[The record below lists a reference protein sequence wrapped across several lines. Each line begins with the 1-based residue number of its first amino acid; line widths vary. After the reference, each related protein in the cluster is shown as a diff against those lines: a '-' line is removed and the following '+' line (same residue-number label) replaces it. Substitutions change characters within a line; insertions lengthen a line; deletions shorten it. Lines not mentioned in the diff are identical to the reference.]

1 MKRLLAIILAV
12 MVSLGTFAQTDYTK
26 RQNIVSYASSLKG
39 KKKAELKAAIY
50 NLCQPTKVLSYGSGS
65 GATWSGFVKTDRVGT
80 TLECR
85 NRYSEKKFYFL
96 SATSTTS
103 IDGMNIEHS
112 FPKSWWGGDKN
123 NAYKDLFNL
132 YPSDGDANSAK
143 SNYPM
148 GKVTN
153 PTLLDDYEKVGTGD
167 AGGTTIRL
175 CEPNDTWKGDFCRSY
190 FYMATIY
197 QNLTWTGAGSST
209 TGGGLQ
215 SLENNTW
222 PTLKEWAYT
231 LYLEWT
237 RNDRFHDYEVD
248 RNNAV
253 YAIQGNRNLFVDF
266 PELAEYVWGDSIDVA
281 FNPNTSLTSAS
292 DDPRFTVYQAGN
304 YEQGQSGGGETTQV
318 AIAPTLTASA
328 SFTSESYEVTITNRE
343 TGATVYYT
351 TDGSEPTTTST
362 SFTGESKTLTITATT
377 TVKAM
382 AVVSGKDN
390 STVTSATYTKTE
402 TTSIANTQ
410 ETAYTVNEANAL
422 ITAGN
427 DLDQEVYVKGII
439 SKVKSFDSTYGSIS
453 YYISEDGTTNN
464 QFYIYSGLN
473 LNKAEFTSTSDI
485 EVGAKVII
493 YGKLTNYNGTYEMKY
508 NNYLVKYVAP
518 GTEEVTLSG
527 IAIGGSATKT
537 TYNVGDAFD
546 YSGLTVTATYSDNST
561 SDVTADATWSS
572 DNSLTTAGTFDAT
585 VTATYEGKTATKTYS
600 VTVEKEEVEP
610 DEEVVITDE
619 ATTVFDFT
627 DPASIGIDA
636 PETSGSTFIGD
647 ISYLKDNITFSA
659 TTASGKTG
667 TRIYNSKGTCTL
679 RVYEGG
685 TITFTAPTGYVIT
698 GVTFSYNNT
707 NTFASASPETL
718 SEDGKT
724 WTGSSNAV
732 TFTASNS
739 IYVNTATITYGKV
752 SVVRKGD
759 INLDGEVDIE
769 DVTALTRII
778 MGTWE
783 GKYGKADVNGDG
795 KVNVADLAKLIDM
808 VKK

>member
-1 MKRLLAIILAV
+1 MNRA
-12 MVSLGTFAQTDYTK
+12 
-26 RQNIVSYASSLKG
+26 NIVSYASSLKG
-39 KKKAELKAAIY
+39 LKKAELKTAIY
-50 NLCQPTKVLSYGSGS
+50 TLITPKTVLSYGSGA
-65 GATWSGFVKTDRVGT
+65 GKTWSGFYTTDRYDSDDK
-80 TLECR
+80 CR
-85 NRYSEKKFYFL
+85 DRYSNDIRCFI
-96 SATSTTS
+96 STTAAIS
-103 IDGMNIEHS
+103 GMNIEHS
-112 FPKSWWGGDKN
+112 FPKSWWGGSEN

-132 YPSDGDANSAK
+132 MPCEAKINSSK
-143 SNYPM
+143 SNYGM
-148 GKVTN
+148 GSVTAVSTN
-153 PTLLDDYEKVGTGD
+153 NGCTKVGSAKIGSS
-167 AGGTTIRL
+167 TIQL
-175 CEPNDTWKGDFCRSY
+175 WEPADTWKGDFSRGY
-190 FYMATIY
+190 MYMATAH
-197 QNLTWTGAGSST
+197 QNLYSSYT
-209 TGGGLQ
+209 SEGLN
-215 SLENNTW
+215 SLEKNTW
-222 PTLKEWAYT
+222 PTLQEWAYT

-237 RNDRFHDYEVD
+237 RNDRVDQIEVD

-328 SFTSESYEVTITNRE
+328 NFTSESYEVTITNRE

-402 TTSIANTQ
+402 STSIANTQ
-410 ETAYTVNEANAL
+410 ETAYTVSEANAL
-422 ITAGN
+422 IAAGK

-561 SDVTADATWSS
+561 SDVTTDVTWTVNNDLSE
-572 DNSLTTAGTFDAT
+572 AGTYDVT
-585 VTATYEGKTATKTYS
+585 VTATYEGKTASKTYS
-600 VTVEKEEVEP
+600 VTVNELTT
-610 DEEVVITDE
+610 TDE
-619 ATTVFDFT
+619 GTATFDFT

-647 ISYLKDNITFSA
+647 ISHLKDNITFSA

-698 GVTFSYNNT
+698 GVSFSYDT
-707 NTFASASPETL
+707 SSFANASSGVL
-718 SEDGKT
+718 STDGKT
-724 WTGSSNAV
+724 WTGSNNAV
-732 TFTASNS
+732 TFTATDK
-739 IYVNTATITYGKV
+739 IYINTATITYAKV
-752 SVVRKGD
+752 IVEGD
-759 INLDGEVDIE
+759 INLDGKVDRE
-769 DVTALTRII
+769 DVTALTSII

>member
-1 MKRLLAIILAV
+1 MKRLLAIILTV
-12 MVSLGTFAQTDYTK
+12 MVSVGTFAQDYTK

-50 NLCQPTKVLSYGSGS
+50 NLCQPTKVLSYGSGA

-237 RNDRFHDYEVD
+237 RNDRVHDYEVD

-328 SFTSESYEVTITNRE
+328 NFTSESYEVTITNRE

-402 TTSIANTQ
+402 STSIANTQ
-410 ETAYTVNEANAL
+410 ETAYTVSEANAL
-422 ITAGN
+422 IAAGN

-464 QFYIYSGLN
+464 QFYIYSGKN
-473 LNKAEFTSTSDI
+473 LNQAEFTSTSDI

-493 YGKLTNYNGTYEMKY
+493 YGKLTNYNGTYEMTY

-537 TYNVGDAFD
+537 TYNVGDEFD

-561 SDVTADATWSS
+561 SDVTADVTWSS
-572 DNSLTTAGTFDAT
+572 DNSLTTAGTYEVT
-585 VTATYEGKTATKTYS
+585 VTATYEGKTASKTYS
-600 VTVEKEEVEP
+600 VTVEEEEVNP
-610 DEEVVITDE
+610 DE

-627 DPASIGIDA
+627 NPTSIGITKPNA
-636 PETSGSTFIGD
+636 SGSTTIAGN
-647 ISYLKDNITFSA
+647 SYTKDNITLTA
-659 TTASGKTG
+659 TSGGTA
-667 TRIYNSKGTCTL
+667 TRIWCTSAGVCSL
-679 RVYEGG
+679 RVYGGANNKNG
-685 TITFTAPTGYVIT
+685 TITFTAPEGYVIT
-698 GVTFSYNNT
+698 GVTFSYNST
-707 NTFASASPETL
+707 NTFASASPDTL

-732 TFTASNS
+732 TFTATTNVV
-739 IYVNTATITYGKV
+739 VNTATITYGKV

-759 INLDGEVDIE
+759 INLDGKVDID
-769 DVTALTRII
+769 DVTALTKII